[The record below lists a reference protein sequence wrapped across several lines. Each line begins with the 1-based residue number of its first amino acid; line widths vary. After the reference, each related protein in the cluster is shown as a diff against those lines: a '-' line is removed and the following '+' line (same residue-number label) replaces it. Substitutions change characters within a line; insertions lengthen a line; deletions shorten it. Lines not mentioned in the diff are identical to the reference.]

1 MSATID
7 QRIVEMQ
14 FDNRQF
20 EKGVQTSLKTLR
32 DLKKGLDLDGSAESL
47 KKLQKAGD
55 SFSFLRIADG
65 IESLGKKFTGLGMLG
80 TTAMYRI
87 SNAAITTGKKLVSA
101 LTIDPIRSGLSEYET
116 QINAIQ
122 TILSNTRSKGTD
134 IFDVNAALDELNT
147 YADKTIYNFTE
158 MTRNIGTFTAAGVDL
173 DTSTAAIK
181 GIANLAAVSGST
193 SQQASTA
200 MYQLSQAL
208 ASGTIR
214 LMDWNSVVN
223 AGMGGEV
230 FQNAL
235 KETAKVHGKNID
247 EMIKK
252 EGSFRETL
260 QNGWLTSEIMLE
272 TLQKFTGDLS
282 KEQIMAKGYTEE
294 QADAIVALGKDANDA
309 ATKVKTFTQLMDT
322 LKEALQSGWTQSWE
336 YVIGNFEEAR
346 ELWTNVSDAIN
357 SVISKTADARNSLLK
372 GWYEAG
378 GRNDLI
384 TGLTDAF
391 SGLWGIV
398 VAVGDAMKEV
408 FPPITVDNLL
418 TLTSGIKEF
427 GAELK
432 YLFRYRDVLTGFEET
447 EKTTE
452 GIKEAITLTQ
462 DLKRGLKGDEV
473 KKMQEMLAKLGFEVG
488 EIDGIFGPKTE
499 AALKAFQEKY
509 GLLADGIF
517 GESANLK
524 MAEVLGLGDNTEIE
538 KTSKY
543 VTVFGDALLRVR
555 HIAKGVFSVFRIAGS
570 ALKVVWGTFKTGL
583 SLLSPIGN
591 ALLIVAE
598 SLSTMFI
605 NLEQSLAQSK
615 FFESALAKIQT
626 FLAPVGEWAQK
637 ASDALLKFFGLSG
650 SVDFTMSKIKT
661 FPQLWATITESI
673 SHLDIWDKVK
683 AGYDNII
690 AAFDAIGPTMKDLY
704 TKAKAY
710 LGDKFTS
717 FLGTVATKVPEYA
730 AKIGQFF
737 IDVFNFIEP
746 YIAKIPVYAEKV
758 GQFFVNMFGKIKGF
772 VAKVPSFAAKIKSFF
787 VGLYNNVRNSERF
800 KKMYAKVTEALSGF
814 ITSVKEF
821 FNKIK
826 AAFTEGFEDGGFDE
840 NTMGAIFAKTFQ
852 SFEGIGEWIKG
863 IFKKLGEAF
872 KWADDFINR
881 IGPGGLIGVISL
893 ALGALSIYKL
903 QNSVTNLIKGVNGIV
918 KAFKDGIS
926 VKKTTQ
932 PLSKTFMQLAIGIGI
947 LVASVYAIGSMKP
960 EVFRQGAIAVGVI
973 MASLITLTVLAGKF
987 LKADVAKVVSST
999 GRAIFE
1005 LGAAIGIITIAMY
1018 LLGKMNP
1025 DTLISGA
1032 KAVTG
1037 IAFGLALFI
1046 GAMKLIGAT
1055 EINYKGLIGLSVS
1068 IGILG
1073 AIMAMIGRMKPEK
1086 ILKGVLGLLGVVT
1099 VLGLFVI
1106 AVNKSLNGA
1115 GTLKYGGLFALS
1127 VGIGIL
1133 TGVVFL
1139 IGSIKW
1145 QGAIQGIL
1153 GLGAIMLMLGLLV
1166 KSMNSLGGN
1175 GTIKIAGLIG
1185 LTVAIGLLAG
1195 MAAVIGSVPVETMIT
1210 GIGGLIGVI
1219 LTLKLLNW
1227 AAKGLDIKSSV
1238 GVLLGLVGLAA
1249 VIGVFGYAMNKVKD
1263 LDTASIESFAGGL
1276 SKMILSFGG
1285 VVFALGSLS
1294 FGGLFAG
1301 LLGLLGIAAVIG
1313 GVIAAWGGLSK
1324 IDGFQEFM
1332 NGGAAGIGEVI
1343 GSFAGG
1349 FEVGKITAMAD
1360 GLETLSAT
1368 KIDTAGLSS
1377 SMDAISLLKTFE
1389 ENIPS
1394 EGFGEKLSRAF
1405 LGSDLGNFSDDV
1417 VDFAEA
1423 AKALSDNMS
1432 GLTIDTASVQK
1443 AVDAATIINGFASA
1457 VEGVTI
1463 TEAIANKIAGGSPFE
1478 ILCNNIPTFA
1488 TNIKT
1493 VADSVIGLSDSTI
1506 RKDTKAAV
1514 ESTQAI
1520 ADFLEGIKNVDLEK
1534 NKNALSKFFTGDT
1547 MTNTV
1552 FDQMSKLATSVQ
1564 GVGSSL
1570 SGLADGGFEENVAS
1584 MESAI
1589 TSIISLLTL
1598 LSSGDIEIESDGWF
1612 TDSTLTKV
1620 TTQMGSLATAVT
1632 NFNDNTKDVDT
1643 TRFTTII
1650 SSFESM
1656 SNALSNI
1663 SGGISK
1669 DAMATL
1675 TSSIEQVTSSM
1686 TTVGTQMNTAL
1697 STGFSSAGVDTSGV
1711 QNVCV
1716 SMIQAA
1722 NNFKPAFT
1730 NAGLNLGRGLALG
1743 MSRSSS
1749 IAKSAA
1755 VAVARAALN
1764 AAKAALGIHS
1774 PSKKFFGFGE
1784 MSVVGLANGLT
1795 HFAKLA
1801 VSAAKRLGDDTVAA
1815 AQNSASSMSTFITD
1829 NMGGDPVIRP
1839 IVDLSGV
1846 VSGAKAMGEM
1856 LNNNSGSIA
1865 MSTNVSTAMAR
1876 SAGVSVAK
1884 KNQNGS
1890 SNSGTANNT
1899 QTNNAV
1905 NLTGN
1910 TFYVRSEQDIQS
1922 LASEIAAL
1930 TRQQQMGYGAT

>member
-20 EKGVQTSLKTLR
+20 EKGVQTSLKTLK
-32 DLKKGLDLDGSAESL
+32 DLKKGLDLDGSTKSL
-47 KKLQKAGD
+47 KQLQKAGD
-55 SFSFLRIADG
+55 SLSFLRIADG
-65 IESLGKKFTGLGMLG
+65 IESLGKRFTGLGMLG

-87 SNAAITTGKKLVSA
+87 SNAAISTGKKLVSA

-208 ASGTIR
+208 AAGTVR
-214 LMDWNSVVN
+214 LMDWNSLVN

-230 FQNAL
+230 LQNAL
-235 KETAKVHGKNID
+235 KETAKVHGKNVD
-247 EMIKK
+247 DMIKK

-272 TLQKFTGDLS
+272 TLEKFTGDLN
-282 KEQIMAKGYTEE
+282 KEQILAKGYTEE
-294 QADAIVALGKDANDA
+294 QAEAILALGKDANDA

-322 LKEALQSGWTQSWE
+322 LKESLQSGWTQSWE

-346 ELWTNVSDAIN
+346 DLWTGVSDAIN
-357 SVISKTADARNSLLK
+357 KVIGKSADARNNLLK

-378 GRNDLI
+378 GRSDLI
-384 TGLTDAF
+384 SGLTDAF

-398 VAVGDAMKEV
+398 VAVGDAMKTV
-408 FPPITVDNLL
+408 FPPMTVDNLL
-418 TLTSGIKEF
+418 TLTGKVKEF

-447 EKTTE
+447 EKTIK
-452 GIKEAITLTQ
+452 GIKEAITLTG
-462 DLKRGLKGDEV
+462 DLKRGLKGDDV
-473 KKMQEMLAKLGFEVG
+473 KKMQEMLAKLGFQVG

-499 AALKAFQEKY
+499 AALKSFQEKY
-509 GLLADGIF
+509 GLVANGIF
-517 GESANLK
+517 GEEANVK
-524 MAEVLGLGDNTEIE
+524 MAEALGLGDKTEIE
-538 KTSKY
+538 KTGKY
-543 VTVFGDALLRVR
+543 VTIFGDALLRVR
-555 HIAKGVFSVFRIAGS
+555 HIAQGVFSVFKIAGS
-570 ALKVVWGTFKTGL
+570 ALKVVWGAFKTGL
-583 SLLSPIGN
+583 SLLSPLGN

-598 SLSTMFI
+598 SISTMFI

-626 FLAPVGEWAQK
+626 FLAPIGEWANK

-650 SVDFTMSKIKT
+650 SVDSTMSKIKT

-683 AGYDNII
+683 SGYDNVI

-704 TKAKAY
+704 TKAKTY
-710 LGDKFTS
+710 LGDKFVS
-717 FLGTVATKVPEYA
+717 FLGTVAIKVPEYA

-746 YIAKIPVYAEKV
+746 YIAKIPGYAEKV

-821 FNKIK
+821 FKKIK

-852 SFEGIGEWIKG
+852 SFEGIGDWIKG
-863 IFKKLGEAF
+863 VFKKLGEAF
-872 KWADDFINR
+872 KWADDFINKV
-881 IGPGGLIGVISL
+881 GPGGLVGLVSL

-903 QNSVTNLIKGVNGIV
+903 SKGVTNLVKGINDVVETFHKGLNI
-918 KAFKDGIS
+918 
-926 VKKTTQ
+926 KKTTQ
-932 PLSKTFMQLAIGIGI
+932 PLSKTFMQLAIGVGV
-947 LVASVYAIGSMKP
+947 LVAAMYAIGKMPKD
-960 EVFRQGAIAVGVI
+960 VFTKGAITVGVI
-973 MASLITLTVLAGKF
+973 ISSLITLTVLAGKF
-987 LKADVAKVVSST
+987 LKADVAKVIT
-999 GRAIFE
+999 GVGRSIFE
-1005 LGAAIGIITIAMY
+1005 LGAAVGIIAAAMWVI
-1018 LLGKMNP
+1018 GKMDP
-1025 DTLISGA
+1025 DALKQGA
-1032 KAVTG
+1032 KYIAG
-1037 IAFGLALFI
+1037 IAFGLGLFI
-1046 GAMKLIGAT
+1046 VAMSKLGAKRI
-1055 EINYKGLIGLSVS
+1055 EWKGLIPLSIAIGMLGL
-1068 IGILG
+1068 IARALG
-1073 AIMAMIGRMKPEK
+1073 GMKPEK
-1086 ILKGVLGLLGVVT
+1086 MIQGVGAIIALVTILGFFIK
-1099 VLGLFVI
+1099 
-1106 AVNKSLNGA
+1106 AVNKSLKGA
-1115 GTLKYGGLFALS
+1115 GTLKYSGLFALS
-1127 VGIGIL
+1127 IGIGIL
-1133 TGVVFL
+1133 AGVALLLGNLKLRGMV
-1139 IGSIKW
+1139 
-1145 QGAIQGIL
+1145 QGVAAL
-1153 GLGAIMLMLGLLV
+1153 GVIMLMLGKLV
-1166 KSMNSLGGN
+1166 KSMNTLGGT
-1175 GTIKIAGLIG
+1175 GTVKIAGLFG
-1185 LTVAIGLLAG
+1185 LTVAIGMLAA
-1195 MAAVIGSVPVETMIT
+1195 MAVVISSVPVKSMIV

-1227 AAKGLDIKSSV
+1227 ASKGLDVKSSV
-1238 GVLLGLVGLAA
+1238 AVLLGLVGLAA

-1263 LDTASIESFAGGL
+1263 IDTASIEAFAGGL

-1285 VVFALGSLS
+1285 VVTAMGMLS
-1294 FGGLFAG
+1294 FGGLAAG
-1301 LLGLLGIAAVIG
+1301 LLGLLGIAAIIG

-1332 NGGAAGIGEVI
+1332 EGGAAGIGKVI

-1360 GLETLSAT
+1360 GLSTLSAT
-1368 KIDTAGLSS
+1368 EIDTAGLTS
-1377 SMDAISLLKTFE
+1377 SMDAISLLKSFE
-1389 ENIPS
+1389 ESIPS
-1394 EGFGEKLSRAF
+1394 EGFGQKLSSF
-1405 LGSDLGNFSDDV
+1405 LLGSDLGNFSDDV
-1417 VDFAEA
+1417 VDFADA
-1423 AKALSDNMS
+1423 AKTLSENMS
-1432 GLTIDTASVQK
+1432 GLTIDTGSVQK
-1443 AVDAATIINGFASA
+1443 AIDAATIIQGFASA

-1478 ILCNNIPTFA
+1478 ILCNNMPTFA
-1488 TNIKT
+1488 TNIAT
-1493 VADSVIGLSDSTI
+1493 VADSVSGLSKSDIKKDTTAAIDST
-1506 RKDTKAAV
+1506 K
-1514 ESTQAI
+1514 AI
-1520 ADFLEGIKNVDLEK
+1520 ADFLEGIKDVDLEK
-1534 NKNALSKFFTGDT
+1534 NKSALSKFFTGET

-1552 FDQMSKLATSVQ
+1552 FDQMTTLATSVQ
-1564 GVGSSL
+1564 SVGSSL
-1570 SGLADGGFEENVAS
+1570 SGLAAGGFEDNVAS

-1598 LSSGDIEIESDGWF
+1598 LSSGDIKIESDGWF
-1612 TDSTLTKV
+1612 TDSTLTKI
-1620 TTQMGSLATAVT
+1620 TTQMGSLATAVN
-1632 NFNDNTKDVDT
+1632 NFNTNTKDVDT
-1643 TRFTTII
+1643 TRFTSII
-1650 SSFESM
+1650 ASFESM

-1711 QNVCV
+1711 QNACV

-1743 MSRSSS
+1743 MNRSSA

-1755 VAVARAALN
+1755 VAVAKAALN
-1764 AAKAALGIHS
+1764 AAKSALGIHS

-1784 MSVVGLANGLT
+1784 MSVLGLANGLN
-1795 HFAKLA
+1795 HFASIA
-1801 VSAAKRLGDDTVAA
+1801 VKAAKRLGEDTINAA
-1815 AQNSASSMSTFITD
+1815 ENSASSMSTFITD

-1846 VSGAKAMGEM
+1846 ASGAKAMGEL
-1856 LNNNSGSIA
+1856 LNNNSGRIA
-1865 MSTNVSTAMAR
+1865 MTARVSSAMAS

-1890 SNSGTANNT
+1890 SNSNTANNI

-1905 NLTGN
+1905 NLSGN

-1930 TRQQQMGYGAT
+1930 TRQQQMGYGGV